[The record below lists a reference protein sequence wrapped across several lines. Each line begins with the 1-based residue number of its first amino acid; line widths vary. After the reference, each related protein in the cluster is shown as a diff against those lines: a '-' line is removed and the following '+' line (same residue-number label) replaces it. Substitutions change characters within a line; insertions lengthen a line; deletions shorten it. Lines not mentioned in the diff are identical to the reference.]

1 MIRPLRM
8 HRSVTAVTAVW
19 PISIDRIKRAWGRR
33 SPKWDVPKGDMLSI
47 GNSSIVLCR
56 CLALTIL

>member
-19 PISIDRIKRAWGRR
+19 PISIDRIKRAWERR
-33 SPKWDVPKGDMLSI
+33 SLKWDVPEGDMLSI
-47 GNSSIVLCR
+47 GNVLCR